1 MTYTFSS
8 PRLRKIWIQRFFGQG
23 NGSGYVLEFY
33 IAHLSIYRSN
43 YFERGASELSIRE
56 EEVVRTSEGSC
67 LPFLENNFHIST
79 VRERARRKEQRNTF
93 FDLYKRLLLA
103 NVGGGGG
110 GGEKMKERK
119 NEGRKKS
126 REKVKEKSSIR
137 SLRNNIWYLE
147 RYVLLSTKKNFCDDE
162 RSRLVVL
169 YHTLIMIRHREVF
182 GFYW

>member
-8 PRLRKIWIQRFFGQG
+8 PRMRKIWIQRFFGRG

-79 VRERARRKEQRNTF
+79 VRVRARRKEQRNTF

-110 GGEKMKERK
+110 GKKMKERK
-119 NEGRKKS
+119 KERGKKKIEGKGEGKIIDTIFA
-126 REKVKEKSSIR
+126 K
-137 SLRNNIWYLE
+137 
-147 RYVLLSTKKNFCDDE
+147 
-162 RSRLVVL
+162 
-169 YHTLIMIRHREVF
+169 
-182 GFYW
+182 